1 MFYILLIKIARMEVL
16 FGIGVLVAIF
26 FMAFQHSASSS
37 GRERRQQPRNK
48 AFSSSSSVA
57 QVQRRIIC
65 GAAYVTDGDTITIN
79 KQQIR
84 LFGIDA
90 PELEHPYGKQAKW
103 AMVKLCK
110 GQTIQ
115 AEIIESD
122 GHGRSVALCTLP
134 DGRDLS
140 AELVKQ
146 GLAIDWPKFSNG
158 KYRHLEVAGV
168 RRKLWLADARQRGRM
183 DIWAKFEA
191 NRQGQSR

>member
-1 MFYILLIKIARMEVL
+1 
-16 FGIGVLVAIF
+16 
-26 FMAFQHSASSS
+26 
-37 GRERRQQPRNK
+37 
-48 AFSSSSSVA
+48 
-57 QVQRRIIC
+57 
-65 GAAYVTDGDTITIN
+65 
-79 KQQIR
+79 
-84 LFGIDA
+84 
-90 PELEHPYGKQAKW
+90 
-103 AMVKLCK
+103 MVKLCK

-122 GHGRSVALCTLP
+122 GYGRSVALCTLP

-146 GLAIDWPKFSNG
+146 GLALDWPKFSNG